1 LIANLARALL
11 NSLGL
16 KLATQPFRFNG
27 AAVITALLVALVL
40 LLDAMAA
47 SPELHEFFHNDAGAP
62 EHQCAVTMF
71 AHGQVDT
78 AVVDIAAVV
87 PVIWI
92 ETTPQISFSAF
103 SPAIENLPAERG
115 PPVSL
120 PCS

>member
-1 LIANLARALL
+1 ML

-27 AAVITALLVALVL
+27 AAVLTALLVALVL
-40 LLDAMAA
+40 LLDALVV

-62 EHQCAVTMF
+62 EHQCAVNLF
-71 AHGQVDT
+71 AQGHVDS
-78 AVVDIAAVV
+78 ASMEVSAVV
-87 PVIWI
+87 PVIWV
-92 ETTPQISFSAF
+92 ETTPQISNSVFF
-103 SPAIENLPAERG
+103 PAIANLPAGRG